1 MYTINSEQY
10 KHLSVNRFC
19 IIEKCEN
26 NIKNADFPQSLL
38 KTIIFEDDNIR
49 VKQHT
54 TIWFSVA

>member
-54 TIWFSVA
+54 TI